1 MIRLFDVNLNGPEAR
16 EQALVFVALC
26 VGGMVLARAID
37 DKVLGGELHKSAERH
52 ILTTPA
58 GRTRRGRGRPYE
70 SHSAARDHASKST
83 TFGSVV
89 DQAKALANPV
99 PLAARTASLC
109 NFASEAMC
117 STIESG
123 TI

>member
-1 MIRLFDVNLNGPEAR
+1 MNLNEAVSAR
-16 EQALVFVALC
+16 AALVLVALC
-26 VGGMVLARAID
+26 VGGRVLARAIED
-37 DKVLGGELHKSAERH
+37 EVLGDELRKSAERH